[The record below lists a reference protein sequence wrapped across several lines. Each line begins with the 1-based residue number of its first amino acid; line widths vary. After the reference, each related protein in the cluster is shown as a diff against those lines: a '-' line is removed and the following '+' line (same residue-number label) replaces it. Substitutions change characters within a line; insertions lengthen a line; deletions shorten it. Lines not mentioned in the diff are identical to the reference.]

1 MLRAFGLVFDFC
13 RVMPLSFGSCSSLG
27 LELMFFSVGCRVRW
41 EVIMSCF
48 LVMVEVLVFF
58 VVDFW
63 VMFWTFSFGCGSRIQ
78 RLPFVACLGVGLG
91 FLQCD
96 PSQFGSC
103 SSVGLGV
110 GFFLLFVGCVGR

>member
-1 MLRAFGLVFDFC
+1 
-13 RVMPLSFGSCSSLG
+13 
-27 LELMFFSVGCRVRW
+27 
-41 EVIMSCF
+41 MSCF

-58 VVDFW
+58 VVDCW
-63 VMFWTFSFGCGSRIQ
+63 VMCWTFSFGCGSRIQ
-78 RLPFVACLGVGLG
+78 CLPFVACLGVGLG

-110 GFFLLFVGCVGR
+110 GAFLFLLGAWGGDSVGFVGCVVLVEVLLLLFSG

>member
-1 MLRAFGLVFDFC
+1 MC
-13 RVMPLSFGSCSSLG
+13 
-27 LELMFFSVGCRVRW
+27 
-41 EVIMSCF
+41 
-48 LVMVEVLVFF
+48 
-58 VVDFW
+58 
-63 VMFWTFSFGCGSRIQ
+63 WTFSFGCGSRIQ
-78 RLPFVACLGVGLG
+78 RLPFVVCLGVGLG